1 MSQEKT
7 YLFTCHKE
15 EEAAAKKKQEART
28 ARFCTKLTH
37 SANAQR

>member
-7 YLFTCHKE
+7 YLFACHKE